1 MKRFPKDRAARAVL
15 LAAGVLGL
23 SLPAIAQEAGVISS
37 RPGER
42 TPRALPEADAQ
53 GIRLSLADA
62 VALAVAN
69 NQDLNVSVYTA
80 EASRYVLF
88 SNTGIFDPLAE
99 AALIRAHNE
108 QPAASQLSG
117 AQVTPS

>member
-1 MKRFPKDRAARAVL
+1 MARPARFGRIGIGVKHQFGIKVEIPEGDGRVQVRDNSRAHADFAAARFFY
-15 LAAGVLGL
+15 G
-23 SLPAIAQEAGVISS
+23 
-37 RPGER
+37 
-42 TPRALPEADAQ
+42 D
-53 GIRLSLADA
+53 
-62 VALAVAN
+62 
-69 NQDLNVSVYTA
+69 NVSVYTA

-117 AQVTPS
+117 AQVTTSDTTDFSARVRPLSTYSA